1 MRLISFKC
9 DNEEHLV
16 NPEKIKWMRARASG
30 DTLITFDDD
39 SEMVV
44 EHCLREVGARIN
56 NQELNVAY
64 DCTRSSDSSIA
75 SNNYH
80 APPHQQN
87 YDIHTTRIINRLANS
102 TGLKVWTL
110 TKGEH
115 FWRIETK
122 DMLTARIQGKTKAEL
137 LNRCEAFLDGVV
149 LTARLNS
156 KN

>member
-1 MRLISFKC
+1 MRLISFNC

-64 DCTRSSDSSIA
+64 DCLNEIERLKHRIKQLSRTT
-75 SNNYH
+75 
-80 APPHQQN
+80 AP
-87 YDIHTTRIINRLANS
+87 
-102 TGLKVWTL
+102 
-110 TKGEH
+110 
-115 FWRIETK
+115 
-122 DMLTARIQGKTKAEL
+122 AEL
-137 LNRCEAFLDGVV
+137 
-149 LTARLNS
+149 
-156 KN
+156 